1 MDTSEIVTMCKK
13 LASKYRQHHIRDDLV
28 SEGIVAVYERLKVKP
43 EEYPASLYR
52 RANKAMYD
60 YINIKTKAITIPTS
74 DMATQI
80 ARGEDWE
87 NQTYSDSG
95 KKKLLD
101 ALSSTVVGF
110 DDQFMTFVS
119 DCTEMY
125 EFRDY
130 ITKAMKLLNE
140 KEKKLIN
147 MRYFK
152 DMTQLE
158 VSLFYGIT
166 QPAVSLWETE
176 TLKKMTKL

>member
-1 MDTSEIVTMCKK
+1 
-13 LASKYRQHHIRDDLV
+13 
-28 SEGIVAVYERLKVKP
+28 
-43 EEYPASLYR
+43 
-52 RANKAMYD
+52 
-60 YINIKTKAITIPTS
+60 
-74 DMATQI
+74 
-80 ARGEDWE
+80 
-87 NQTYSDSG
+87 
-95 KKKLLD
+95 
-101 ALSSTVVGF
+101 
-110 DDQFMTFVS
+110 
-119 DCTEMY
+119 MY

-140 KEKKLIN
+140 REKKLIN